1 MLYELITI
9 SCPLLSLGRTSEG
22 VRAWTSAP
30 EARGELLGCWRTDIG
45 PLGRIV
51 ALRGFATLD
60 ELMVERERALLS
72 ASPAGASREA
82 DAVSLESYRPFP
94 FLPTVRPGRFGKVY
108 EFRTYRLRPG
118 GLSPTLRGWEV
129 ALGRARPYADHLVT
143 NMSAI
148 DGAPRITHIW
158 AFDSL
163 EERARLRADAYAAG
177 VWPPAGGPDNIAGA
191 TSTIGLPE
199 AFSPLC

>member
-9 SCPLLSLGRTSEG
+9 SCPVLGLGRASEG

-51 ALRGFATLD
+51 ALRGYATLD
-60 ELMVERERALLS
+60 ELLIERERAVLS
-72 ASPAGASREA
+72 ASPVGASPEA
-82 DAVSLESYRPFP
+82 DAVSLESYRSFP
-94 FLPTVRPGRFGKVY
+94 FIPPVRPGRRGKVY

-118 GLSPTLRGWEV
+118 GLSPTLRGWEA

-143 NMSAI
+143 NMFAI
-148 DGAPRITHIW
+148 DGAPRITHVW

-163 EERARLRADAYAAG
+163 EERTRLRADAYAAG
-177 VWPPAGGPDNIAGA
+177 VWPPAGGPDNIVEA